1 MKVINNC
8 IRQFKNIDLF
18 GEKCTFKYKNHEKY
32 STGLG
37 GIIFLLLCL
46 VGITISI
53 LNLIPFCKRE
63 NISLQFYTVK
73 LNETENIQ
81 LNEPIYFAIGL
92 DCAFDNE
99 MKITGRD
106 LFDLKIKFTRKNK
119 ENKTTQQKDIITDF
133 LNESLFYEKNKENLD
148 YLETKDFITLNVND
162 TQDLKIEGIYTDKIF
177 SYISIAVVTKE
188 TTKEHYNKI
197 NDYLLKNE
205 CRLQFYYSDITVN
218 INNYKELSKPFI
230 DSTFLQI
237 NPHLLMK
244 KNVFFMKYH
253 FKYDT
258 RLFPILDFEIEEEE
272 KIGFS
277 RSENYFIY
285 KGLNRDDTIPD
296 SYEYAKLYI
305 RVDNKKVEIKKEYQS
320 FLEFWADNSSLWLDI
335 FTFINFIISFI
346 YNYKSSR
353 ILSKKLFIFEDNKD
367 NEVKNLQIRS
377 IINKIKLRK
386 SNTHANM
393 NLDEQR
399 IYNSNAEYLTK
410 SIQFSQRNTKML
422 RTKSIYTREFFKV
435 LFCSCCKDK
444 NELDYK
450 EQLIIQST
458 DIIEKKLDIFIYLR
472 NMILI
477 DILFQILIDDNNKE
491 HINFLSR
498 ILNYKAQENEK
509 EEEKNIYKPI
519 AKLDLGELYNSF
531 LAMVK
536 KPEKE
541 KTENEKKIISLFNDK
556 NLN

>member
-1 MKVINNC
+1 
-8 IRQFKNIDLF
+8 
-18 GEKCTFKYKNHEKY
+18 
-32 STGLG
+32 
-37 GIIFLLLCL
+37 
-46 VGITISI
+46 
-53 LNLIPFCKRE
+53 
-63 NISLQFYTVK
+63 
-73 LNETENIQ
+73 
-81 LNEPIYFAIGL
+81 
-92 DCAFDNE
+92 
-99 MKITGRD
+99 
-106 LFDLKIKFTRKNK
+106 
-119 ENKTTQQKDIITDF
+119 
-133 LNESLFYEKNKENLD
+133 
-148 YLETKDFITLNVND
+148 
-162 TQDLKIEGIYTDKIF
+162 
-177 SYISIAVVTKE
+177 
-188 TTKEHYNKI
+188 
-197 NDYLLKNE
+197 
-205 CRLQFYYSDITVN
+205 
-218 INNYKELSKPFI
+218 
-230 DSTFLQI
+230 
-237 NPHLLMK
+237 
-244 KNVFFMKYH
+244 
-253 FKYDT
+253 
-258 RLFPILDFEIEEEE
+258 
-272 KIGFS
+272 
-277 RSENYFIY
+277 
-285 KGLNRDDTIPD
+285 
-296 SYEYAKLYI
+296 
-305 RVDNKKVEIKKEYQS
+305 
-320 FLEFWADNSSLWLDI
+320 LEFWADNSSLWLDI

-353 ILSKKLFIFEDNKD
+353 ILSKKLFIFEDNKN

-386 SNTHANM
+386 SNTHGNM
-393 NLDEQR
+393 NLDEPR
-399 IYNSNAEYLTK
+399 IYNSNAEDLTK
-410 SIQFSQRNTKML
+410 SIQLSQRNTKMI

-519 AKLDLGELYNSF
+519 AKLDLGELYNIF